1 MEYLNYLNHIA
12 GHNANSPN
20 VFSVAN
26 ALDQYAARFGLDL
39 PHRFAQFAAQVGHES
54 GRFKYDREVW
64 GPTPAQA
71 GYDTRTDLG
80 NTPERD
86 GDGKKNAGR
95 GPIQLTGAYNIKR
108 FEDWCVSEFGREAVP
123 DFSGNPDLINTDP
136 WEGLSA
142 IWYWAKG
149 NPEGKSLNHYADEGN
164 NEMITRRINGGLNGL
179 ADRLNLYTKIGLRIL
194 GFNNLTEFQTQAQ
207 KNGTYSDDVDG
218 IDGPKTRSAIHQE
231 LVKMGRRTGHV
242 VPETKSAPVTE
253 IEPVMPQGA
262 DRTAM
267 TRTFGAAGILSPLVA
282 FFTDLPDY
290 AKVALVGISIVA
302 VIVLVWKA
310 ELIAAR
316 VRAALKAFG
325 LGA

>member
-1 MEYLNYLNHIA
+1 MDYLVYLNHIA
-12 GHNANSPN
+12 GRNANSEN
-20 VFSVAN
+20 VISMVK
-26 ALDQYAARFGLDL
+26 ALNQYGERYGLDL

-54 GRFKYDREVW
+54 GRFRYDREVW
-64 GPTPAQA
+64 GPTPAQQR
-71 GYDTRTDLG
+71 YDTRTDLG

-95 GPIQLTGAYNIKR
+95 GPIQLTGGYNIQR

-123 DFSGNPDLINTDP
+123 DFSTNPDLINTDP

-142 IWYWAKG
+142 IWYWAEG

-179 ADRLNLYTKIGLRIL
+179 SDRLNLYTKIGLRIL
-194 GFNNLTEFQTQAQ
+194 GFNNLVEFQTVA
-207 KNGTYSDDVDG
+207 KANGTYTDTVDG
-218 IDGPKTRSAIHQE
+218 IDGPKTRSAIHRE
-231 LVKMGRRTGHV
+231 LVKMGRRTGHAL
-242 VPETKSAPVTE
+242 PETKAAPVTE
-253 IEPVMPQGA
+253 LEPVAPQGA

-267 TRTFGAAGILSPLVA
+267 TRTFGAAGILSPLLT

-290 AKVALVGISIVA
+290 AKVALVGMSVIA

-316 VRAALKAFG
+316 VRSAFKAFG
-325 LGA
+325 LNA